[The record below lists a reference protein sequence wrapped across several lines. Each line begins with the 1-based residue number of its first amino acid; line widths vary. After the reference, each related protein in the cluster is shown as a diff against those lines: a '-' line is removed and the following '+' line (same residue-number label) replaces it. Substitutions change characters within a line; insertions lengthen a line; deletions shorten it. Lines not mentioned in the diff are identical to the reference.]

1 MNSSWVLAAAL
12 ASIVLGLGALR
23 ARRPGLFRYLPVP
36 FWCYVLPMVGGTFR
50 FFPEASPL
58 YTLLGR
64 YALPFCLALLLINVD
79 LRALLRLGRPAAA
92 AMALGVV
99 GVGAGAVL
107 ACFLFHDHLPSEA
120 WKAVGALSA
129 SWTGG
134 SANMLAVKEALSAP
148 EAVFAPVVVIDSFF
162 AYAWMAGLISLAGF
176 QGSYDRWSGATA
188 VAAPWA
194 ESRAPGA
201 AVPWPAVPA
210 AAAGLALIALA
221 IGDRAG
227 PALTGAVGRVAP
239 GWAATLSPST
249 WTVLTVTTLTL
260 AVSLSGYFGRS
271 PERTERWGT
280 TVLYFLLASLGA
292 RASLTALGRAPFFI
306 AVGACILAVHAV
318 ILWAGGRLFRLPLFL
333 LASASQAC
341 VGGVVSAPMV
351 SAVYQPALSAVGLLL
366 AVTGNVVGTY
376 FGLVVA
382 QISSRWG

>member
-1 MNSSWVLAAAL
+1 MLAAVLAA
-12 ASIVLGLGALR
+12 IVLGLVGLR
-23 ARRPGLFRYLPVP
+23 DRRPRLFQYLPVP
-36 FWCYVLPMVGGTFR
+36 FWCYVLPMIGGTFR
-50 FFPEASPL
+50 LFPEASPV
-58 YTLLGR
+58 YPLLGR
-64 YALPFCLALLLINVD
+64 YALPFCLSLLLINVD
-79 LRALLRLGRPAAA
+79 LRALVRLGRPAVL
-92 AMALGVV
+92 AMGLGVA
-99 GVGAGAVL
+99 GIGMGAVL
-107 ACFLFHDHLPSEA
+107 GLFLFHGNLPPGA

-176 QGSYDRWSGATA
+176 QESFDRWVGAVTVGATPPA
-188 VAAPWA
+188 GRGPTYH
-194 ESRAPGA
+194 
-201 AVPWPAVPA
+201 VPWPGVPA
-210 AAAGLALIALA
+210 AAAVLALVALVV
-221 IGDRAG
+221 GDRAG
-227 PALTGAVGRVAP
+227 PALTAAVATVAP

-260 AVSLSGYFGRS
+260 AVSLTGGFRAT

-280 TVLYFLLASLGA
+280 TVLYVLLASLGA
-292 RASLTALGRAPFFI
+292 RASLAALGRAPYFL

-351 SAVYQPALSAVGLLL
+351 SAVYRPALSAVGLLL